1 MTRPRIV
8 LGVVVATLVAG
19 LGTADATAGRPR
31 PPASIVTQ
39 GSTTTVKQAT
49 VVCPDARG
57 GPAGQVSWVRAAGT
71 GDGIRNGAAA
81 VTATAVTQ
89 KSQDFAPAGDS
100 IGLAPY
106 GLAFGGRIDK
116 GSRALAFTGTGSSA
130 VGLGAVQVTRATSG
144 PSRGIEAVSCAE
156 PGTEFT
162 FVGGSTIVGN
172 ELRLV
177 LTNIDD
183 SVAIVDITLLGAS
196 GPLNLTG
203 ATNGI
208 EVKPHQRRSI
218 DLVKLGP
225 NEVELTAMVTAV
237 TGRVAAAETT
247 SRLDGSIPRGVEWI
261 PDAGPAAR
269 RSLIPGMIQDP
280 GRKTLVLADPG
291 TEAANVSVQVV
302 SDTGTFTPAGLESV
316 SVNPGSVT
324 SVNVTSALSGHP
336 GALLVTSD
344 QPVVAGASQ
353 EVGSTTSAMT
363 DVTWSTQTAPLNG
376 TAVLPTVP
384 IGAGRDVLLSLTA
397 VHQDATVTITPTGPI
412 DPTAST
418 FPPPVHVKV
427 PAGQTVS
434 ADLGSLLGTTAADLS
449 VRVTTDPAG
458 GPVTAS
464 AVFREPAPDGTLVGQ
479 VGLVS
484 VPSVIQLPS
493 VREDPTVAGARPG
506 EVQPSAS
513 P

>member
-1 MTRPRIV
+1 
-8 LGVVVATLVAG
+8 
-19 LGTADATAGRPR
+19 
-31 PPASIVTQ
+31 
-39 GSTTTVKQAT
+39 
-49 VVCPDARG
+49 
-57 GPAGQVSWVRAAGT
+57 
-71 GDGIRNGAAA
+71 
-81 VTATAVTQ
+81 
-89 KSQDFAPAGDS
+89 
-100 IGLAPY
+100 
-106 GLAFGGRIDK
+106 
-116 GSRALAFTGTGSSA
+116 
-130 VGLGAVQVTRATSG
+130 
-144 PSRGIEAVSCAE
+144 
-156 PGTEFT
+156 
-162 FVGGSTIVGN
+162 
-172 ELRLV
+172 
-177 LTNIDD
+177 
-183 SVAIVDITLLGAS
+183 
-196 GPLNLTG
+196 
-203 ATNGI
+203 
-208 EVKPHQRRSI
+208 
-218 DLVKLGP
+218 
-225 NEVELTAMVTAV
+225 
-237 TGRVAAAETT
+237 
-247 SRLDGSIPRGVEWI
+247 
-261 PDAGPAAR
+261 
-269 RSLIPGMIQDP
+269 
-280 GRKTLVLADPG
+280 
-291 TEAANVSVQVV
+291 
-302 SDTGTFTPAGLESV
+302 V